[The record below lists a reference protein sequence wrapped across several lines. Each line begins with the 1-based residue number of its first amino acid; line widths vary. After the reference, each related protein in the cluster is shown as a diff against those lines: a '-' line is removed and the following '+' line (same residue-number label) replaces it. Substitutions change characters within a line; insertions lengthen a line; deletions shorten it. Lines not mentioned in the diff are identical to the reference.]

1 MKTHFTIIKLVLAL
15 FIAMPFAAFAQYTG
29 DGNVSSETY
38 ETGKI
43 TSIQASGNFQVTVIQ
58 SDETGVFVETDQ
70 NLFDHI
76 EVKEVNGVLSLSTQ
90 HVRSSTVLKA
100 IVTTASL
107 QSVDASGASSISS
120 STSFQGD
127 KISLKASG
135 SGSLDFVVDV
145 DELVTNLS
153 GAAKLTIKGYASH
166 HKATLSG
173 ASKMQAGELKTAKT
187 NVKGSG
193 ASEAKVWAED
203 ALYLD
208 TSGVAKV
215 TYDKTPASLE
225 KNEEIVSVNQGR
237 SSRNSDTVSVN
248 VGSVKVKVIEND
260 STKIIVGNRTIV
272 VDDHGN
278 VNVRRVKKHR
288 FNGHWA
294 GFELG
299 LNGLLTPDFN
309 MSYPKGQEYLDLRM
323 EKSINV
329 NLNFYEQNIK
339 FNKSGTFGMFSGLG
353 LSWNNYRFSNAVM
366 VTGDSASFQGYFM
379 EGVSVRKSKLTN
391 LYLTLPVFFEVQTKS
406 AKNKEKMHFAAGVVV
421 GWRVRTHTKIY
432 YNDANTLFN
441 LRDPET
447 GNLLPYSLQSP
458 ANSNRN
464 IVKDYDS
471 FHMRPFKLD
480 AGIRAGWGIV
490 NLYANYSLT
499 SLFIKDKGPELYPF
513 SVGIALTSW

>member
-1 MKTHFTIIKLVLAL
+1 MKTQFTLIKLFLAL
-15 FIAMPFAAFAQYTG
+15 FIAMPFATIAQYTG
-29 DGNVSSETY
+29 DGNISTRTF
-38 ETGKI
+38 ETGEI
-43 TSIQASGNFQVTVIQ
+43 TSIKASGNFQVNVIQ
-58 SDETGVFVETDQ
+58 SDESSVFVETDE

-76 EVKEVNGVLSLSTQ
+76 EVKEVNGVLTLSTL
-90 HVRSSTVLKA
+90 HIRSSTILKA
-100 IVTTASL
+100 TVTTASL

-120 STSFQGD
+120 PTSFQGE

-153 GAAKLTIKGYASH
+153 GAARLTIKGYAAN
-166 HKATLSG
+166 HKASLSG
-173 ASKMQAGELKTAKT
+173 ASKMQAGELKTDKT
-187 NVKGSG
+187 SVKGSG

-225 KNEEIVSVNQGR
+225 KNEEIVSVNQGY
-237 SSRNSDTVSVN
+237 SSRQGDTVSVN
-248 VGSVKVKVIEND
+248 VGNVKVKVIEND
-260 STKIIVGNRTIV
+260 STKIIIGNRTIV
-272 VDDHGN
+272 VDDRGN
-278 VNVRRVKKHR
+278 VNIRRVKKHR
-288 FNGHWA
+288 FNGHWS
-294 GFELG
+294 GFEIG

-339 FNKSGTFGMFSGLG
+339 LNKSGTFGMFSGLG
-353 LSWNNYRFSNAVM
+353 LSWNNYRFSKPVM
-366 VTGDSASFQGYFM
+366 VTGDSAVFKGYFV

-391 LYLTLPVFFEVQTKS
+391 LYLTLPLFFEVQTKGT
-406 AKNKEKMHFAAGVVV
+406 KTKEKMHFAAGVVV
-421 GWRVRTHTKIY
+421 GWRISTHSKIY
-432 YNDANTLFN
+432 YNDANKAFN

-447 GNLLPYSLQSP
+447 GNLLPVSLQSP
-458 ANSNRN
+458 GNSNRN
-464 IVKDYDS
+464 IVKDFDS
-471 FHMRPFKLD
+471 FYMRPFKLD
-480 AGIRAGWGIV
+480 AGVRMGWGIV

>member
-1 MKTHFTIIKLVLAL
+1 MKAHLTLIKLVLAL

-29 DGNVSSETY
+29 DGSVSTKTF

-43 TSIQASGNFQVTVIQ
+43 TSIQASGNFQVNVIQ

-76 EVKEVNGVLSLSTQ
+76 EVKEVNGVLTLSTQ

-100 IVTTASL
+100 TVTTASL

-120 STSFQGD
+120 STNFQGD

-135 SGSLDFVVDV
+135 SGSLDFIVDV

-153 GAAKLTIKGYASH
+153 GAAKLTIKGYAAH

-187 NVKGSG
+187 SVKGSG

-237 SSRNSDTVSVN
+237 SSRNGDTVSVN
-248 VGSVKVKVIEND
+248 VGSIKVKVIEND

-278 VNVRRVKKHR
+278 VNVRRVKK
-288 FNGHWA
+288 
-294 GFELG
+294 
-299 LNGLLTPDFN
+299 T
-309 MSYPKGQEYLDLRM
+309 
-323 EKSINV
+323 
-329 NLNFYEQNIK
+329 
-339 FNKSGTFGMFSGLG
+339 
-353 LSWNNYRFSNAVM
+353 
-366 VTGDSASFQGYFM
+366 SFQWPLGRF
-379 EGVSVRKSKLTN
+379 
-391 LYLTLPVFFEVQTKS
+391 
-406 AKNKEKMHFAAGVVV
+406 
-421 GWRVRTHTKIY
+421 
-432 YNDANTLFN
+432 
-441 LRDPET
+441 
-447 GNLLPYSLQSP
+447 
-458 ANSNRN
+458 
-464 IVKDYDS
+464 
-471 FHMRPFKLD
+471 
-480 AGIRAGWGIV
+480 
-490 NLYANYSLT
+490 
-499 SLFIKDKGPELYPF
+499 
-513 SVGIALTSW
+513 